1 MKSRSSGSVLGQGAQ
16 GLDTRDTRG
25 KARHHGKHS
34 VRTALGLLVLVAGLV
49 AGGTSAD
56 ELYSYRDASGARV
69 LTDERPQGI
78 PYETIRSPAS
88 TGTRTPSTGG
98 DWSPS
103 QIFVFEGPGGDRLV
117 TNQHRQDN
125 GMELVAT
132 YGRPTARARCG
143 ERARQAL
150 ATGGGEFADLI
161 RTAATRKG
169 LDPALVQSVIHVES
183 CFDPQAV
190 SRVGAHGLMQLMP
203 ATAAD
208 LGVTDRFDP
217 AQNINGGTRYLAAML
232 ERFEGNLDLALA
244 AYNAGPGAVERHG
257 GVPPFRETQT
267 YIQRIRS
274 QYTGNGRPN

>member
-1 MKSRSSGSVLGQGAQ
+1 MHPS
-16 GLDTRDTRG
+16 
-25 KARHHGKHS
+25 HGKHS
-34 VRTALGLLVLVAGLV
+34 ARSALRLLALLSGLVLAGN
-49 AGGTSAD
+49 SAA

-69 LTDERPQGI
+69 LTDERPHGV
-78 PYETIRSPAS
+78 PYETIRSPAR
-88 TGTRTPSTGG
+88 TGTAATTTRGG

-103 QIFVFEGPGGDRLV
+103 QIFVFQGPDGERLV

-143 ERARQAL
+143 ARARHAL

-161 RTAATRKG
+161 HAAANRQG
-169 LDPALVQSVIHVES
+169 VDPALVQSVIHVES

-190 SRVGAHGLMQLMP
+190 SRVGAYGLMQLMP

-217 AQNINGGTRYLAAML
+217 AQNIDGGTRYLAAML
-232 ERFEGNLDLALA
+232 DRFEGNLELALA

-257 GVPPFRETQT
+257 GVPPFRETQN
-267 YIQRIRS
+267 YIQRIRA
-274 QYTGNGRPN
+274 QYAGNGRPD

>member
-1 MKSRSSGSVLGQGAQ
+1 MLRLLLLMTGVVLA
-16 GLDTRDTRG
+16 
-25 KARHHGKHS
+25 
-34 VRTALGLLVLVAGLV
+34 
-49 AGGTSAD
+49 GTSAA

-78 PYETIRSPAS
+78 PYETIRSPAR
-88 TGTRTPSTGG
+88 GTTTPSTGG
-98 DWSPS
+98 RDWSPS
-103 QIFVFEGPGGDRLV
+103 QIFVFQGPDGERLI

-143 ERARQAL
+143 ERARHAL
-150 ATGGGEFADLI
+150 ATGGGEFAELI

-169 LDPALVQSVIHVES
+169 LDPALVQTVIHVES

-203 ATAAD
+203 ATAAE
-208 LGVTDRFDP
+208 LGVSDRFDP
-217 AQNINGGTRYLAAML
+217 AQNIAGGTRYLAAML

-257 GVPPFRETQT
+257 GVPPFRETRT
-267 YIQRIRS
+267 YIQRIRA
-274 QYTGNGRPN
+274 QYGGGNGRLNP